1 MLLGDAVHS
10 VKPYFGLGVNAA
22 FEDVA
27 ALGDALDGAPSVG
40 AALRTFS
47 RKRAAEARVLVSL
60 SRSLDRSGV
69 RAFLSIC
76 HEAAEEAA
84 AADRSTSAAGER
96 SDAFASALR
105 EGVLS
110 RVRASLAPPSL
121 PLATQWRVRV
131 STTSSS

>member
-27 ALGDALDGAPSVG
+27 ALGAALDAAPSVG
-40 AALRTFS
+40 AALRAFS

-69 RAFLSIC
+69 RAFLSFIGPLILDGIF
-76 HEAAEEAA
+76 HGALPAL
-84 AADRSTSAAGER
+84 
-96 SDAFASALR
+96 FAHPAL
-105 EGVLS
+105 S
-110 RVRASLAPPSL
+110 CRACL
-121 PLATQWRVRV
+121 
-131 STTSSS
+131 